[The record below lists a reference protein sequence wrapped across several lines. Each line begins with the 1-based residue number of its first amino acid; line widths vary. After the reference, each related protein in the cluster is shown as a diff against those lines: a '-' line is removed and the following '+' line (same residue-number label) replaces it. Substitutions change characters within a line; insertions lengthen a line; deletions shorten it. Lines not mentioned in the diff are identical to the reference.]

1 MDNDKVNHVLEE
13 ISSWSEEE
21 KVMLLERLTEEKSNV
36 EESKDSS
43 SNPKDKIDLLNQLC
57 GAWADT
63 SEDLAKEILESRTIS
78 DKNILFD

>member
-21 KVMLLERLTEEKSNV
+21 KVMLLERLTKETSNI

-43 SNPKDKIDLLNQLC
+43 SNPIDKTDLLNKLC

-78 DKNILFD
+78 DKNISFD

>member
-21 KVMLLERLTEEKSNV
+21 KVMLLERLTKETSNI

-43 SNPKDKIDLLNQLC
+43 SNPKDKTDLLKKLC
-57 GAWADT
+57 GAWVDT

-78 DKNILFD
+78 DKNISFD